1 MSRIPAKIGKYQIED
16 KIAEGGMG
24 AVFRGTHPTLDKP
37 VVLKKLTLSNNEHLI
52 ERFRREAKIMME
64 FSNENIVRVYDHFK
78 SGQAWYIVQE
88 LVDGKS
94 VDILLKKERY
104 LRWEEALYI
113 FYYACKALEYAH
125 RNQVVHRDIKPAN
138 ILVSKTGEIKLVDF
152 GIAQSEEE
160 DDALTKEG
168 MALGTPSYMAP
179 EQYDDSRN
187 VSFKADIYSLG
198 IMLYEMVTGKKPYPG
213 KMNPETL
220 ARIHKGKYTAPKK
233 INPTL
238 PSSLNWYMKHCIQAK
253 PQKRA
258 ASVSQLLK
266 KLEKWYQSADTDK
279 IREDLI
285 RIVNDKERQPGK
297 PPRKKAGIKIYLSA
311 VLVLLIAAAGTWFY
325 LDEMHFKTIYADQYG
340 GLRLVSTLNGN
351 EIFEPSDKIHMEVLV
366 YNDEEGQIGE
376 DRLANLVLKP
386 VDIDKEGQL
395 TLESSLTHLA
405 PGAYWIK
412 TMYDDAVWWQN
423 INLSPYTDKSFL
435 IKPAEE
441 TRVILK
447 KPSMEPMPL
456 RVWID
461 ARDRH
466 NGRNLNELIQ
476 VSVQPNGKPD
486 FTPIEEIRDELTTGS
501 AYNFKIESEN
511 YYPIIYNLGIKTHQ
525 DKLILE
531 PMMIPRE
538 GWLRLK
544 SSEELPEN
552 LEIKVNKSAL
562 LPPAGISSVRHP
574 ASELG
579 KLTSLALPPGDYEL
593 ELKSGKIVQ
602 TIQTSVIRDE
612 ETLLIIE
619 IKRDKKNI
627 TELMIKAMQSE

>member
-1 MSRIPAKIGKYQIED
+1 MSRIPSKIGKYQIEG

-37 VVLKKLTLSNNEHLI
+37 VVLKKLTLSSNEHLI

-104 LRWEEALYI
+104 LRYDEALYI

-160 DDALTKEG
+160 EDALTKEG

-198 IMLYEMVTGKKPYPG
+198 IMLYEMVTGKKPFPG

-220 ARIHKGKYTAPKK
+220 ARIHKGKYTAPRK

-238 PSSLNWYMKHCIQAK
+238 PSSLNWFMKHCIQAK
-253 PQKRA
+253 AQKRA
-258 ASVSQLLK
+258 ASVSVLLK
-266 KLEKWYQSADTDK
+266 KLEKWYQSADTDR

-285 RIVNDKERQPGK
+285 RIVNDQERLPGK
-297 PPRKKAGIKIYLSA
+297 PQRRKPGFRIYLA
-311 VLVLLIAAAGTWFY
+311 GALILLLAGCGSWFY
-325 LDEMHFKTIYADQYG
+325 LNKIHLKTIFAARYG
-340 GLRLVSTLNGN
+340 GLRLVSTINKEELH
-351 EIFEPSDKIHMEVLV
+351 EPAQMIHMEAVI
-366 YNDEEGQIGE
+366 YNDMEGRIGNDKLEHFTLKLKKGSDEDQIS
-376 DRLANLVLKP
+376 
-386 VDIDKEGQL
+386 
-395 TLESSLTHLA
+395 LESPLIHLA
-405 PGAYWIK
+405 PGIYWIK
-412 TMYDDAVWWQN
+412 AIYDNAVWWQN
-423 INLSPYTDKSFL
+423 VTLPPYSDSSFL
-435 IKPAEE
+435 IKPAQEK
-441 TRVILK
+441 RVILK
-447 KPSMEPMPL
+447 HPRTGAKAL
-456 RVWID
+456 NVKVD
-461 ARDRH
+461 ARDRDS
-466 NGRNLNELIQ
+466 GKNLNERIEI
-476 VSVQPNGKPD
+476 SVQASGKKDYLPLD
-486 FTPIEEIRDELTTGS
+486 AIQDELTTGN
-501 AYNFKIESEN
+501 AYNFKIESEG
-511 YYPIIYNLGIKTHQ
+511 YYPLVYDLGIKTYQ
-525 DKLILE
+525 DNLILE
-531 PMMIPRE
+531 ARMIPKE
-538 GWLRLK
+538 GRLRLK

-552 LEIKVNKSAL
+552 IEIRLNGSEL
-562 LPPAGISSVRHP
+562 LPPAGLSSVRHP

-579 KLTSLALPPGDYEL
+579 KLTSMALPPGEYEL

-602 TIQTSVIRDE
+602 TLQTTIVRDE
-612 ETLLIIE
+612 ETVLVLE
-619 IKRDKKNI
+619 IKRDKKKI
-627 TELMIKAMQSE
+627 SELLIKE